1 MYWLR
6 FIYVQKSSIIYL
18 YRSFCS
24 SLYPHINEQR
34 DRKRERERENM
45 IFITGCITNVRAI
58 FLSLISTQT
67 NDWIGQIWF
76 ILSVRIY
83 RKYKTKE
90 KFVWNTWIFSSFFV
104 IIDMCC
110 SRKYVR
116 IDITYCDVRTCSFF
130 PILDFNQQIMFY
142 LHQQQQDKYQTFLCS
157 LFSLSSI

>member
-24 SLYPHINEQR
+24 SLYPHISEQR
-34 DRKRERERENM
+34 DSERERENM

-83 RKYKTKE
+83 RKYKNERKR
-90 KFVWNTWIFSSFFV
+90 KFVWIHEFSLLV
-104 IIDMCC
+104 IIDICC
-110 SRKYVR
+110 LRKYVR

-130 PILDFNQQIMFY
+130 PYSWL
-142 LHQQQQDKYQTFLCS
+142 
-157 LFSLSSI
+157 